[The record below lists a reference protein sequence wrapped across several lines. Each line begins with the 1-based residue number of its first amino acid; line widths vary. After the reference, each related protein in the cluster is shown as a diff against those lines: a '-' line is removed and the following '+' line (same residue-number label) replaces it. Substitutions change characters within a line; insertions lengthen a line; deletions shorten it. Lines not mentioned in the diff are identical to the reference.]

1 MSNSTQDLSS
11 LFGTA
16 LQALTANKQQINQMD
31 GYNGNHG
38 DNIVSTISL
47 ITQGLQKNQSK
58 PPAEALQSA
67 ASLVQTQGQGGSSRY
82 YAQGLQQAAAKV
94 QGKDSLDDNDVMS
107 LVQNILGAVPAQG
120 GGEGG
125 SVMEVLSGLAGR
137 QAAPAQPQPQAGGND
152 LLSGILGMV
161 TGQDAGQANQP
172 AAQPQAGG
180 NDLLGGLLGM
190 VTGQG
195 NQPATQPQAGNP
207 PGLDMND
214 LMNAGMAFMQATQS
228 GADTK
233 TALTQAAM
241 SGLLGVN
248 PMQAGTPRAAA
259 GGVLAQSVLQ
269 ALMNRR

>member
-16 LQALTANKQQINQMD
+16 LQALTSKKEQINQLD

-38 DNIVSTISL
+38 DNIVNTLSL

-58 PPAEALQSA
+58 PPAEALQNA

-82 YAQGLQQAAAKV
+82 YAQGLQQAAAQV
-94 QGKDSLDDNDVMS
+94 QGKDNLSDNDVMS

-125 SVMEVLSGLAGR
+125 SVMEVLSGLAGGQR
-137 QAAPAQPQPQAGGND
+137 AAPAQPQAP
-152 LLSGILGMV
+152 
-161 TGQDAGQANQP
+161 
-172 AAQPQAGG
+172 AGG
-180 NDLLGGLLGM
+180 NDLLGSLMGM
-190 VTGQG
+190 VTGQDS
-195 NQPATQPQAGNP
+195 QPAQPAPQGGGNDLLGSLMGMVTGQDSQPAQPANP
-207 PGLDMND
+207 PGLDMQD
-214 LMNAGMAFMQATQS
+214 LMNAGMAFLQATQS

-248 PMQAGTPRAAA
+248 PMQAGSPRAAA